1 MNVLAICD
9 MSVPADLMRDALARL
24 GPRRLD
30 VVEWAC
36 ANRRELHRRARRIE
50 RLGPDCEKPPDA
62 IWPLVPQ
69 AELIV
74 THMCPIGTDLIRRAT
89 KLRMI
94 GVCRAG
100 TENIASKL
108 ASQRQI
114 GVHNVTGRNAVAV
127 AELTV
132 GLILAECRNIARAH
146 QSLATGGWR
155 TGFVNSDQPG
165 ELAGKTVGLVGFG
178 QIGKLVGRRLA
189 AFDVRV
195 LVQDPLLPH
204 RVIQNAGATP
214 VSLDRLLA
222 ESDFVSLHARYE
234 PGPPPLVG
242 TGELALMKPTAYL
255 INTARA
261 YLVDMDGLIDALSGH
276 RIAGAALDVYDE
288 EPLPADAALRR
299 LDNVTLTPHLAGTT
313 TEAFQRSGHLLVDRI
328 LNALETE
335 AGQSKTN

>member
-1 MNVLAICD
+1 MDGQDTAPNPPVPMNVLAICD

-127 AELTV
+127 AD
-132 GLILAECRNIARAH
+132 C
-146 QSLATGGWR
+146 S
-155 TGFVNSDQPG
+155 
-165 ELAGKTVGLVGFG
+165 
-178 QIGKLVGRRLA
+178 
-189 AFDVRV
+189 DVRA
-195 LVQDPLLPH
+195 DH
-204 RVIQNAGATP
+204 I
-214 VSLDRLLA
+214 
-222 ESDFVSLHARYE
+222 
-234 PGPPPLVG
+234 
-242 TGELALMKPTAYL
+242 
-255 INTARA
+255 
-261 YLVDMDGLIDALSGH
+261 DGFWVWDIRWNMCTS
-276 RIAGAALDVYDE
+276 
-288 EPLPADAALRR
+288 
-299 LDNVTLTPHLAGTT
+299 
-313 TEAFQRSGHLLVDRI
+313 
-328 LNALETE
+328 
-335 AGQSKTN
+335 